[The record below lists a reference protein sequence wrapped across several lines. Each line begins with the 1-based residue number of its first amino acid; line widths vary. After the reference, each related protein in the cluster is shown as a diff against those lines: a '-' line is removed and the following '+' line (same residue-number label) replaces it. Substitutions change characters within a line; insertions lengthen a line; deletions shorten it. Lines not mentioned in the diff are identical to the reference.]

1 MKHGIV
7 KLLGKQSIHAN
18 WSLRGSLCSLQ
29 FSWKFEDLTV
39 RQHWNVMQEGRIW
52 APGRWEL
59 TGGCLGSPRS
69 PGAGRSLGTASSR
82 CRSGH
87 PNCIWEHERVG
98 ANQHGAVLCSCS
110 AKGQCV
116 AGRRQRLPRRNFK
129 ALPWHAGMVRGNP
142 SGVETWKGGLPW
154 EG

>member
-59 TGGCLGSPRS
+59 TGGCLGSPGS

-142 SGVETWKGGLPW
+142 SGVESWKGGLPW